1 VATAVQKQRH
11 ARRRAA
17 DQLRQ
22 LVHWS
27 NIMRTYRDAARTAMS
42 IAGAAG
48 KLRLTQTQLRSRGE
62 LQCGWNPP

>member
-1 VATAVQKQRH
+1 MPARSADTGTSAVATAVQKQRH

-27 NIMRTYRDAARTAMS
+27 NADVQGCSPHRYVD
-42 IAGAAG
+42 
-48 KLRLTQTQLRSRGE
+48 SRR
-62 LQCGWNPP
+62 CR